1 MTGRVGARSFR
12 IVGASILVALFLALP
27 TSAFAAGIADELTI
41 RAFVKP
47 DGERL
52 HLLLRVPLK
61 ALNGIDF
68 PLRGANGEL
77 DLSRIGAVLPSAA
90 RWWIAENIELYEGDM
105 RLAKPEVVE
114 TVVSLPSG
122 NSFATYEEAWTH
134 VMGGRLSNDTQV
146 FRDQAMLDI
155 LFDYR
160 IHSDRS
166 SFALHSALSRLGAR
180 VFTDLRF
187 LPAGGA
193 GSGLVR
199 TFEYQG
205 DPGLFRLDPRWRQAV
220 QRFVPLGFFQILKGT
235 DSLLFLFCVAL
246 LFRNFLALMPFAI
259 AFAIAHS
266 TTLIASAY
274 NLSSDALWFPVLVE
288 TLIAI
293 SIVYMAFENI
303 VFIVRTGDVVRRPK
317 VRWPLAF
324 GFGLVYGFGF
334 AFALR
339 PALQFAGS
347 HVLASVLS
355 FNIGVEMGQFLVLLL
370 LVPAL
375 DVLFRF
381 TAAQPTAQRMETI
394 ILSALAA
401 DIGWHRVTERA
412 DQLTQF
418 SFQWPVFDAALLA
431 SGMRWLTI
439 FLVLGGLACLVYAV
453 LRHRAERRGHAAKPA
468 SGADTDTALS
478 GTARPNAL

>member
-1 MTGRVGARSFR
+1 MRARAF
-12 IVGASILVALFLALP
+12 ALVALLLGL
-27 TSAFAAGIADELTI
+27 TSSGYAAGVAEELAV

-47 DGERL
+47 DGARL

-77 DLSRIGAVLPSAA
+77 DLSRSDAVLPSAA
-90 RWWIAENIELYEGDM
+90 RWWIAENIELREGDT
-105 RLAKPEVVE
+105 RLATPEIVE
-114 TVVSLPSG
+114 TMVSLPSD
-122 NSFATYEEAWTH
+122 NSFASYEEAWTH
-134 VMGGRLSNDTQV
+134 VTGARLSNDTQV

-155 LFDYR
+155 LLDYR

-166 SFALHSALSRLGAR
+166 SFAIHSALSRLSER
-180 VFTDLRF
+180 VSTDLRF

-193 GSGLVR
+193 GSDLVR

-205 DPGLFRLDPRWRQAV
+205 DPGLFRLDPGWRQAV
-220 QRFVPLGFFQILKGT
+220 QRFVPLGFSLILKGT
-235 DSLLFLFCVAL
+235 DSLLFLFCVVL
-246 LFRNFLALMPFAI
+246 LFRNFVELMPFVI

-274 NLSSDALWFPVLVE
+274 NLASDALWFPVLIE

-293 SIVYMAFENI
+293 SIVYMAFVNI
-303 VFIVRTGDVVRRPK
+303 VFIMTSNGVRRPK

-324 GFGLVYGFGF
+324 AFGLVYGFGF
-334 AFALR
+334 EFALR

-355 FNIGVEMGQFLVLLL
+355 FNVGVELGQFLVLLL

-381 TAAQPTAQRMETI
+381 TAAQQPAQRMETI

-401 DIGWHRVTERA
+401 DIGWHRVTDRA

-418 SFQWPVFDAALLA
+418 SFHWPVFDAVLLA

-439 FLVLGGLACLVYAV
+439 FLVLGGVALLVQAA
-453 LRHRAERRGHAAKPA
+453 LRHRAGRLEKP
-468 SGADTDTALS
+468 SGTENPDAALS
-478 GTARPNAL
+478 GTERRSVL

>member
-1 MTGRVGARSFR
+1 MRARAFT
-12 IVGASILVALFLALP
+12 LVALLIALASSALP
-27 TSAFAAGIADELTI
+27 AGVADELTI

-61 ALNGIDF
+61 ALGGIDL
-68 PLRGANGEL
+68 PSRGANGEL
-77 DLSRIGAVLPSAA
+77 DLSRIDSVLPSAT

-105 RLAKPEVVE
+105 RLATPEVVE
-114 TVVSLPSG
+114 TRVALPSD
-122 NSFATYEEAWTH
+122 NSFASYGEAWTH
-134 VMGGRLSNDTQV
+134 VTGARLDNDTQV

-160 IHSDRS
+160 IHSNQS
-166 SFALHSALSRLGAR
+166 SFAIHSGLSRLGAR
-180 VFTDLRF
+180 VFTELRF
-187 LPAGGA
+187 LPPGGP
-193 GSGLVR
+193 GSDLVR

-205 DPGLFRLDPRWRQAV
+205 DPGLFRLDPRWYQAV

-235 DSLLFLFCVAL
+235 DALLFLFSVAL
-246 LFRNFLALMPFAI
+246 LFRNFVALMPFVI

-274 NLSSDALWFPVLVE
+274 NLASDALWFPPLIE

-293 SIVYMAFENI
+293 SIVYLAFDNI
-303 VFIVRTGDVVRRPK
+303 VFIVGASSVVRRPK
-317 VRWPLAF
+317 VGWPLAF

-355 FNIGVEMGQFLVLLL
+355 FNIGIELGQFLVLLL

-375 DVLFRF
+375 DVLFRI
-381 TAAQPTAQRMETI
+381 TAAQPSAQRMETI

-412 DQLTQF
+412 DQLSQF
-418 SFQWPVFDAALLA
+418 SFQWPAFHAALLA
-431 SGMRWLTI
+431 SAMRWVTI
-439 FLVLGGLACLVYAV
+439 FLVLGGVACLAYAV
-453 LRHRAERRGHAAKPA
+453 LRHRAGRSEKP
-468 SGADTDTALS
+468 SGTENPDAALS
-478 GTARPNAL
+478 

>member
-1 MTGRVGARSFR
+1 MMR
-12 IVGASILVALFLALP
+12 ASIPAALLVALP
-27 TSAFAAGIADELTI
+27 SIAFAAGIAEELTI

-47 DGERL
+47 DGERI

-61 ALNGIDF
+61 ALSGLDF

-90 RWWIAENIELYEGDM
+90 RWWIAENIELYEGDL
-105 RLAKPEVVE
+105 RLPQSEVVE
-114 TVVSLPSG
+114 TLVSLPSD
-122 NSFATYEEAWTH
+122 NSFASYEEAWIH
-134 VMGGRLSNDTQV
+134 VNGARLPNDTQI
-146 FRDQAMLDI
+146 FKDQAILDI
-155 LFDYR
+155 LLDYR

-166 SFALHSALSRLGAR
+166 SFAIHSALSRLSER
-180 VFTDLRF
+180 VSTDLRF
-187 LPAGGA
+187 LPAGGP

-205 DPGLFRLDPRWRQAV
+205 DPGLFRLDPGWRQSI

-246 LFRNFLALMPFAI
+246 LFRNFLDLMPFVI

-274 NLSSDALWFPVLVE
+274 NLASDALWFPVLIE

-303 VFIVRTGDVVRRPK
+303 VFIVRTADMAVRPK

-324 GFGLVYGFGF
+324 GFGLIYGFGF
-334 AFALR
+334 AFALQ
-339 PALQFAGS
+339 PTLQFAGS

-355 FNIGVEMGQFLVLLL
+355 FNLGVEMGQFLVLLL
-370 LVPAL
+370 LLPAL
-375 DVLFRF
+375 DALFRL
-381 TAAQPTAQRMETI
+381 TADQRPAQRMETI

-401 DIGWHRVTERA
+401 DVGWHRVTERA

-439 FLVLGGLACLVYAV
+439 FLVLGGLACLVYAA
-453 LRHRAERRGHAAKPA
+453 LRHRARPDKPGGAEDPNAALSATERR
-468 SGADTDTALS
+468 SAL
-478 GTARPNAL
+478 

>member
-1 MTGRVGARSFR
+1 MSAKALVLAALL
-12 IVGASILVALFLALP
+12 IVLSSSG
-27 TSAFAAGIADELTI
+27 FAAGVADELTI
-41 RAFVKP
+41 RALIKP
-47 DGERL
+47 EGDRL

-68 PLRGANGEL
+68 PLRGGNGEL
-77 DLSRIGAVLPSAA
+77 DLSRIDAVLPSAA
-90 RWWIAENIELYEGDM
+90 RWWIAENLELYEGDM
-105 RLAKPEVVE
+105 RLATPEVVE
-114 TVVSLPSG
+114 TVIALPSD
-122 NSFATYEEAWTH
+122 NSFASYEEAWMHLTS
-134 VMGGRLSNDTQV
+134 GRLANDTQV

-166 SFALHSALSRLGAR
+166 SFAIHSALSRLGER

-187 LPAGGA
+187 LPPGGP
-193 GSGLVR
+193 GGDHLR

-205 DPGLFRLDPRWRQAV
+205 DPGVFRLDPRWYQAV
-220 QRFVPLGFFQILKGT
+220 QRFVPLGFCQILKGT
-235 DSLLFLFCVAL
+235 DALLFLFCIAL
-246 LFRNFLALMPFAI
+246 LFRNFVALMPFVI

-274 NLSSDALWFPVLVE
+274 NLASDALWFPVLIE

-293 SIVYMAFENI
+293 SIVYMAFVNI
-303 VFIVRTGDVVRRPK
+303 VFIVGAGQRRK
-317 VRWPLAF
+317 VSWPLAF
-324 GFGLVYGFGF
+324 GFGLVFGFAF

-355 FNIGVEMGQFLVLLL
+355 FNIGVELGQFLILLL

-375 DVLFRF
+375 DVLFRI
-381 TAAQPTAQRMETI
+381 TAAPPSAQRMETI

-418 SFQWPVFDAALLA
+418 NFQWPGFDAALLA

-453 LRHRAERRGHAAKPA
+453 LRHRAGSSDKPG
-468 SGADTDTALS
+468 GAENPDAALS
-478 GTARPNAL
+478 GTERRSAL

>member
-1 MTGRVGARSFR
+1 
-12 IVGASILVALFLALP
+12 LLALP

-77 DLSRIGAVLPSAA
+77 DLSRIDAVLSSAA
-90 RWWIAENIELYEGDM
+90 RWWIAENIDLYEGDT
-105 RLAKPEVVE
+105 RLAKPQIVATKVA
-114 TVVSLPSG
+114 LPSD
-122 NSFATYEEAWTH
+122 NSFASYEETWTH
-134 VMGGRLSNDTQV
+134 VTGARLPNETQV

-155 LFDYR
+155 LFDYG

-166 SFALHSALSRLGAR
+166 SFAIHSALSRLGAR

-187 LPAGGA
+187 LPPGGP
-193 GSGLVR
+193 GGDLVR
-199 TFEYQG
+199 TFEYEG
-205 DPGLFRLDPRWRQAV
+205 DPGLFRLDPRWYQAV
-220 QRFVPLGFFQILKGT
+220 QWFVPLGFFQILKGT
-235 DSLLFLFCVAL
+235 DALLFLFCVAL
-246 LFRNFLALMPFAI
+246 LFRNFVALMPFVI

-274 NLSSDALWFPVLVE
+274 NLASDALWFPVLIE

-293 SIVYMAFENI
+293 SIVYLAFVNI
-303 VFIVRTGDVVRRPK
+303 VFIVTSDVAPRPK

-324 GFGLVYGFGF
+324 GFGLIYGFGF
-334 AFALR
+334 ASALR

-347 HVLASVLS
+347 HVLASALS
-355 FNIGVEMGQFLVLLL
+355 FNLGVELGQFLALLL

-375 DVLFRF
+375 DILFRF
-381 TAAQPTAQRMETI
+381 TAAQRPAQRMETI

-401 DIGWHRVTERA
+401 DIGWHRVTGRA

-418 SFQWPVFDAALLA
+418 SFQWPAFDAALLA

-453 LRHRAERRGHAAKPA
+453 LRHRAGRSKKPGGTENPDA
-468 SGADTDTALS
+468 ALS
-478 GTARPNAL
+478 GTERRGAL

>member
-1 MTGRVGARSFR
+1 
-12 IVGASILVALFLALP
+12 
-27 TSAFAAGIADELTI
+27 
-41 RAFVKP
+41 
-47 DGERL
+47 
-52 HLLLRVPLK
+52 
-61 ALNGIDF
+61 
-68 PLRGANGEL
+68 
-77 DLSRIGAVLPSAA
+77 
-90 RWWIAENIELYEGDM
+90 
-105 RLAKPEVVE
+105 
-114 TVVSLPSG
+114 
-122 NSFATYEEAWTH
+122 
-134 VMGGRLSNDTQV
+134 
-146 FRDQAMLDI
+146 

-166 SFALHSALSRLGAR
+166 SFAIHSALSRLGAR
-180 VFTDLRF
+180 VSTDLRF
-187 LPAGGA
+187 LPAGGS
-193 GSGLVR
+193 GSDLVR

-205 DPGLFRLDPRWRQAV
+205 DPGLFRLDPGWRQAV

-246 LFRNFLALMPFAI
+246 LFRNFLELMPFVI

-274 NLSSDALWFPVLVE
+274 NLASDALWFPVLIE

-293 SIVYMAFENI
+293 AIVYMAFLNI
-303 VFIVRTGDVVRRPK
+303 VFIMGTRRPK

-355 FNIGVEMGQFLVLLL
+355 FNLGVELGQFLVLLL

-375 DVLFRF
+375 DVVFRF
-381 TAAQPTAQRMETI
+381 TAAQQPAQRMETI

-418 SFQWPVFDAALLA
+418 NFQWPVFDAALLA
-431 SGMRWLTI
+431 SAMRWLTI
-439 FLVLGGLACLVYAV
+439 FLVLGGVASLVFAA
-453 LRHRAERRGHAAKPA
+453 LRHRAVRSEKPDA
-468 SGADTDTALS
+468 ALS
-478 GTARPNAL
+478 GTERRSVL

>member
-1 MTGRVGARSFR
+1 MRARAFT
-12 IVGASILVALFLALP
+12 LVTLLLALSS
-27 TSAFAAGIADELTI
+27 SAFAAGITDELTI

-61 ALNGIDF
+61 ALSGIDF
-68 PLRGANGEL
+68 PLRGANGEP
-77 DLSRIGAVLPSAA
+77 DLSRIDGVLPSAA
-90 RWWIAENIELYEGDM
+90 RWWIAENIELYEGDT
-105 RLAKPEVVE
+105 RLATPEVVE
-114 TVVSLPSG
+114 TRVALPSD
-122 NSFATYEEAWTH
+122 NSFASYGEAWAH
-134 VMGGRLSNDTQV
+134 VTGARLAHDTQV

-160 IHSDRS
+160 IHSDQS
-166 SFALHSALSRLGAR
+166 SFAIHSGLSRLGAR
-180 VFTDLRF
+180 VFTELRF
-187 LPAGGA
+187 LPPGGP
-193 GSGLVR
+193 GSDLVR

-205 DPGLFRLDPRWRQAV
+205 DPGLFRLDPRWYQAV

-235 DSLLFLFCVAL
+235 DALLFLFAVAL
-246 LFRNFLALMPFAI
+246 LFRNFVALMPFVI

-274 NLSSDALWFPVLVE
+274 NLASDALWFPVLIE
-288 TLIAI
+288 TLIAT
-293 SIVYMAFENI
+293 SIVYLAFVNI
-303 VFIVRTGDVVRRPK
+303 VFIVGVGRPK

-324 GFGLVYGFGF
+324 GFGLIYGFGF

-355 FNIGVEMGQFLVLLL
+355 FNIGVELGQFLVLLL
-370 LVPAL
+370 LVSAL
-375 DVLFRF
+375 DILFRI
-381 TAAQPTAQRMETI
+381 TAAKPSAQRMETI

-418 SFQWPVFDAALLA
+418 SFQWPAFDAALLA
-431 SGMRWLTI
+431 SAMRWVTI
-439 FLVLGGLACLVYAV
+439 FLVLGGVACLVYAV
-453 LRHRAERRGHAAKPA
+453 FRRRDKPSA
-468 SGADTDTALS
+468 TENPNAALS
-478 GTARPNAL
+478 GTERRSVL

>member
-1 MTGRVGARSFR
+1 M
-12 IVGASILVALFLALP
+12 VAL
-27 TSAFAAGIADELTI
+27 
-41 RAFVKP
+41 
-47 DGERL
+47 
-52 HLLLRVPLK
+52 
-61 ALNGIDF
+61 
-68 PLRGANGEL
+68 
-77 DLSRIGAVLPSAA
+77 PS
-90 RWWIAENIELYEGDM
+90 D
-105 RLAKPEVVE
+105 
-114 TVVSLPSG
+114 
-122 NSFATYEEAWTH
+122 NSFASYEEAWGHLT
-134 VMGGRLSNDTQV
+134 GARLANDTQV

-155 LFDYR
+155 LFDYL

-166 SFALHSALSRLGAR
+166 SFAIHSALSRLGAR

-187 LPAGGA
+187 LPPGGL
-193 GSGLVR
+193 GGDLVR
-199 TFEYQG
+199 TFQYQG
-205 DPGLFRLDPRWRQAV
+205 DPGLFRLDPRWYQAV

-235 DSLLFLFCVAL
+235 DALLFLFCVAL
-246 LFRNFLALMPFAI
+246 LFRNFLALMPFVI

-274 NLSSDALWFPVLVE
+274 NLASDALWFPVLIE

-293 SIVYMAFENI
+293 AIVYMAFVNI
-303 VFIVRTGDVVRRPK
+303 VAILGAPRQK

-347 HVLASVLS
+347 HVLTSVLS
-355 FNIGVEMGQFLVLLL
+355 FNLGVEFGQFLVLLL

-381 TAAQPTAQRMETI
+381 TAAQHPAQRMETI

-431 SGMRWLTI
+431 SGTRWLTI
-439 FLVLGGLACLVYAV
+439 FLVLGGLASLVLAA
-453 LRHRAERRGHAAKPA
+453 LRHRAGRPEKPDGAENPDAALSSTERRSVP
-468 SGADTDTALS
+468 
-478 GTARPNAL
+478 

>member
-1 MTGRVGARSFR
+1 MLR
-12 IVGASILVALFLALP
+12 ASIRVVLLLALP
-27 TSAFAAGIADELTI
+27 LSGFAAGVADELTI

-47 DGERL
+47 DGARL

-61 ALNGIDF
+61 ALSGLDF

-90 RWWIAENIELYEGDM
+90 RWWIAENVELYEDGL
-105 RLAKPEVVE
+105 RLATPEVVQ
-114 TVVSLPSG
+114 TLVSLPSD
-122 NSFATYEEAWTH
+122 NSFASFDEAWAH
-134 VMGGRLSNDTQV
+134 VTGARLSSDTQV
-146 FRDQAMLDI
+146 FRDQAMLDV
-155 LFDYR
+155 LLDYR

-166 SFALHSALSRLGAR
+166 SFAVHSALSRLSER
-180 VFTDLRF
+180 VSTDLRF
-187 LPAGGA
+187 LPAGGP
-193 GSGLVR
+193 SGDLTR

-205 DPGLFRLDPRWRQAV
+205 DPGLFQLDPGWRQAV

-235 DSLLFLFCVAL
+235 DALLFLFCVAL
-246 LFRNFLALMPFAI
+246 LFRNFLELMPFVI
-259 AFAIAHS
+259 AFAVAHS

-274 NLSSDALWFPVLVE
+274 NLASDALWFPVLME
-288 TLIAI
+288 TLIAVA
-293 SIVYMAFENI
+293 IVYMAFENI
-303 VFIVRTGDVVRRPK
+303 VFILGTSNVVRRPK

-355 FNIGVEMGQFLVLLL
+355 FNLGVELGQLLVLLL

-381 TAAQPTAQRMETI
+381 TAAQQSAQRMETI

-401 DIGWHRVTERA
+401 DIGWHRVTDRA
-412 DQLTQF
+412 DQLSQF
-418 SFQWPVFDAALLA
+418 SFQWPAFDAALLA

-439 FLVLGGLACLVYAV
+439 FLVLGGVASLVFAA
-453 LRHRAERRGHAAKPA
+453 LRHRAGRSQKPG
-468 SGADTDTALS
+468 GAENPDAALS
-478 GTARPNAL
+478 GTERRSAL

>member
-1 MTGRVGARSFR
+1 MKARAF
-12 IVGASILVALFLALP
+12 ILVALLL
-27 TSAFAAGIADELTI
+27 TLLSRAFAAGIAEELTI

-61 ALNGIDF
+61 ALSGIDF
-68 PLRGANGEL
+68 PLQGANGEL
-77 DLSRIGAVLPSAA
+77 DLSRIDVVLPSAA
-90 RWWIAENIELYEGDM
+90 RWWIAENIDLYEGDA
-105 RLAKPEVVE
+105 RLATPEVVE
-114 TVVSLPSG
+114 TKVALPSD
-122 NSFATYEEAWTH
+122 NSFGSYEEAWAH
-134 VMGGRLSNDTQV
+134 VTGARLPNDTQV

-166 SFALHSALSRLGAR
+166 SFAIHSALSRLSER

-187 LPAGGA
+187 LPPGGP
-193 GSGLVR
+193 GGDLVR

-205 DPGLFRLDPRWRQAV
+205 DPGLFRLDPRWYQAV

-235 DSLLFLFCVAL
+235 DALLFLFCVAL
-246 LFRNFLALMPFAI
+246 LFRNFMALMPFVI

-274 NLSSDALWFPVLVE
+274 NLASDALWFPPLIE

-293 SIVYMAFENI
+293 SIVYLAFVNI
-303 VFIVRTGDVVRRPK
+303 VFIVTSKAPRPK

-324 GFGLVYGFGF
+324 GFGLIYGFGF

-347 HVLASVLS
+347 HVLASILS
-355 FNIGVEMGQFLVLLL
+355 FNIGVELGQFLALLL

-375 DVLFRF
+375 DLLFRF
-381 TAAQPTAQRMETI
+381 TAAQRPAQRMETI

-418 SFQWPVFDAALLA
+418 SFQWPALDAALLA
-431 SGMRWLTI
+431 SGMRWVAI

-453 LRHRAERRGHAAKPA
+453 LRHRAGRPDKLG
-468 SGADTDTALS
+468 GAEKADAALS
-478 GTARPNAL
+478 GTERRSVL

>member
-1 MTGRVGARSFR
+1 MRARAFT
-12 IVGASILVALFLALP
+12 LVALLIALP
-27 TSAFAAGIADELTI
+27 KSVFAADIAEELTI

-61 ALNGIDF
+61 ALNGLDF

-77 DLSRIGAVLPSAA
+77 DLSRVDAVLPSAA
-90 RWWIAENIELYEGDM
+90 RWWIAENIDLYEGDT
-105 RLAKPEVVE
+105 RLAKPQVVE
-114 TVVSLPSG
+114 TMVSLPSD
-122 NSFATYEEAWTH
+122 NSFAYYEEAWTH
-134 VMGGRLSNDTQV
+134 VSGARLAGDTQV
-146 FRDQAMLDI
+146 FRDQALLD
-155 LFDYR
+155 LLLDYG

-166 SFALHSALSRLGAR
+166 SFAIHSALSRLGAR

-187 LPAGGA
+187 LPPGGL
-193 GSGLVR
+193 GGDLVR
-199 TFEYQG
+199 TFQYQG
-205 DPGLFRLDPRWRQAV
+205 DPGLFRLDPRWYQAA

-235 DSLLFLFCVAL
+235 DALLFLFCIAL
-246 LFRNFLALMPFAI
+246 LFRNFVALLPFVI
-259 AFAIAHS
+259 AFAVGHS

-274 NLSSDALWFPVLVE
+274 NLASDALWFPVLIE

-293 SIVYMAFENI
+293 SIVYMAFVNI
-303 VFIVRTGDVVRRPK
+303 VFIVTSNVAPRPK

-324 GFGLVYGFGF
+324 GFGLIYGFGF
-334 AFALR
+334 AFAFG

-347 HVLASVLS
+347 HALASVLS
-355 FNIGVEMGQFLVLLL
+355 FNLGVELGQFLALLL

-375 DVLFRF
+375 DLLFRF
-381 TAAQPTAQRMETI
+381 TAAQPSAQRMETI

-412 DQLTQF
+412 DQLTRF
-418 SFQWPVFDAALLA
+418 SFQWPAFDAALLA

-439 FLVLGGLACLVYAV
+439 FLVLGGLACLVYAL
-453 LRHRAERRGHAAKPA
+453 LRHRAGRPEKPSA
-468 SGADTDTALS
+468 TENPDAALS
-478 GTARPNAL
+478 GTERRSVL

>member
-1 MTGRVGARSFR
+1 MSARAF
-12 IVGASILVALFLALP
+12 ALVALLIALP
-27 TSAFAAGIADELTI
+27 SSVLAAGIEEELTI

-47 DGERL
+47 DGEQL
-52 HLLLRVPLK
+52 HLLLHVPLK
-61 ALNGIDF
+61 ALSGIDV

-77 DLSRIGAVLPSAA
+77 DLSRSDAVLPSAA
-90 RWWIAENIELYEGDM
+90 RWWIAENIELYEGDI
-105 RLAKPEVVE
+105 RLATPGVVQ
-114 TVVSLPSG
+114 TLVSLPSD
-122 NSFATYEEAWTH
+122 NSFASYEEARAH
-134 VMGGRLSNDTQV
+134 VTGGRLSNDTQV

-166 SFALHSALSRLGAR
+166 SFAIRSTLSRLGAR

-187 LPAGGA
+187 LPPGGP
-193 GSGLVR
+193 GSDLVR

-205 DPGLFRLDPRWRQAV
+205 DPGLFRLDPGWRQAV

-235 DSLLFLFCVAL
+235 DALLFLFCVAL
-246 LFRNFLALMPFAI
+246 LFRNFVELMPFVI

-274 NLSSDALWFPVLVE
+274 NLASDALWFPVLIE

-293 SIVYMAFENI
+293 SIVFMAFVNI
-303 VFIVRTGDVVRRPK
+303 VFIVRASSAIRPPK

-355 FNIGVEMGQFLVLLL
+355 FNLGVEMGQFLVLLL

-381 TAAQPTAQRMETI
+381 TAAQQPAQRMETI

-401 DIGWHRVTERA
+401 DIGWHRVTDRA
-412 DQLTQF
+412 DQLSQF
-418 SFQWPVFDAALLA
+418 NFQWPAFDAALLA

-439 FLVLGGLACLVYAV
+439 FLVLGGVASLVFAA
-453 LRHRAERRGHAAKPA
+453 LRHRAGRSQKAG
-468 SGADTDTALS
+468 GAENPDAALS
-478 GTARPNAL
+478 GTERRSAL

>member
-1 MTGRVGARSFR
+1 MMR
-12 IVGASILVALFLALP
+12 ASIRVALLLALSS
-27 TSAFAAGIADELTI
+27 SAFAADVAEELTI

-61 ALNGIDF
+61 ALTGIDF
-68 PLRGANGEL
+68 PLRGSNGEL
-77 DLSRIGAVLPSAA
+77 DLSRVDTVLPSAA
-90 RWWIAENIELYEGDM
+90 RWWIAENIDLYEDDT
-105 RLAKPEVVE
+105 RLAKPEVVQ
-114 TVVSLPSG
+114 TLVALPSD
-122 NSFATYEEAWTH
+122 NSFASYEEALTH
-134 VMGGRLSNDTQV
+134 VSGARLPNDTQV

-155 LFDYR
+155 LLDYR

-166 SFALHSALSRLGAR
+166 GFSIHSALSRLGAR
-180 VFTDLRF
+180 VSTNLRF
-187 LPAGGA
+187 LPPGGP
-193 GSGLVR
+193 GGDLVR
-199 TFEYQG
+199 TFEYPG
-205 DPGLFRLDPRWRQAV
+205 DPGLFKLDPGRRQAV

-246 LFRNFLALMPFAI
+246 LFRNFLELIPFVI
-259 AFAIAHS
+259 AFAVAHS

-274 NLSSDALWFPVLVE
+274 NLASDALWFPPLIE

-293 SIVYMAFENI
+293 AIVYMAFVNI
-303 VFIVRTGDVVRRPK
+303 VFIMGTRRLK

-334 AFALR
+334 AFTLR

-355 FNIGVEMGQFLVLLL
+355 FNIGVELGQFLVLLL

-375 DVLFRF
+375 DVLFHF
-381 TAAQPTAQRMETI
+381 TAAQPPAQRMETI

-401 DIGWHRVTERA
+401 DIGWHRVTDRA

-418 SFQWPVFDAALLA
+418 SFQWPAFDAALLA

-439 FLVLGGLACLVYAV
+439 FLALGGAASLVFAA
-453 LRHRAERRGHAAKPA
+453 LRHRAAPGKP
-468 SGADTDTALS
+468 GATENPDAALS
-478 GTARPNAL
+478 GTERRSAL

>member
-1 MTGRVGARSFR
+1 MRARAFT
-12 IVGASILVALFLALP
+12 LVALLIALP
-27 TSAFAAGIADELTI
+27 KSVFAADIAEELTI

-52 HLLLRVPLK
+52 HLLLRVPLR
-61 ALNGIDF
+61 ALSGIDF
-68 PLRGANGEL
+68 PLQGANGEL
-77 DLSRIGAVLPSAA
+77 DLARVDAVLPSAA
-90 RWWIAENIELYEGDM
+90 RWWIAENIELYEGDT
-105 RLAKPEVVE
+105 RLATPDVVE
-114 TVVSLPSG
+114 TKVALPSDA
-122 NSFATYEEAWTH
+122 SFASYEDAWTH
-134 VMGGRLSNDTQV
+134 VTGGRLPGDTQV

-155 LFDYR
+155 LLDYR

-166 SFALHSALSRLGAR
+166 SFAIHSALSRLGAR

-187 LPAGGA
+187 LPPGGQ
-193 GSGLVR
+193 GGDLVR
-199 TFEYQG
+199 TFQYQG
-205 DPGLFRLDPRWRQAV
+205 DPGLFRLDPRWYQAV

-235 DSLLFLFCVAL
+235 DALLFLFCVAL
-246 LFRNFLALMPFAI
+246 LFRSFVALLPFVI
-259 AFAIAHS
+259 AFAVGHS

-274 NLSSDALWFPVLVE
+274 DLASDALWFPVLIE

-293 SIVYMAFENI
+293 SIVYLAFVNI
-303 VFIVRTGDVVRRPK
+303 VFIVTSKEAPRPK

-324 GFGLVYGFGF
+324 GFGLIYGFG
-334 AFALR
+334 FALR

-355 FNIGVEMGQFLVLLL
+355 FNLGVELGQFLVLLL

-375 DVLFRF
+375 DFLFRF
-381 TAAQPTAQRMETI
+381 TAAQRPAQRMETI

-453 LRHRAERRGHAAKPA
+453 LRHRAGR
-468 SGADTDTALS
+468 SGKRDETETPDAALS
-478 GTARPNAL
+478 GTERRTVL

>member
-1 MTGRVGARSFR
+1 MR
-12 IVGASILVALFLALP
+12 ASIRVALLLVLP
-27 TSAFAAGIADELTI
+27 SSAFAAGTAEELTI

-47 DGERL
+47 DGGRL

-61 ALNGIDF
+61 ALSGIDF

-77 DLSRIGAVLPSAA
+77 DLSRIDAVLPSAA
-90 RWWIAENIELYEGDM
+90 RWWIAENIDLYEGDT
-105 RLAKPEVVE
+105 RLSKPEVVQ
-114 TVVSLPSG
+114 TLVSLPSD
-122 NSFATYEEAWTH
+122 NSFASYEEAWTH
-134 VMGGRLSNDTQV
+134 VTGARLSSGTQV
-146 FRDQAMLDI
+146 FKDQAMLDI
-155 LFDYR
+155 LLDYR
-160 IHSDRS
+160 IRSDRS
-166 SFALHSALSRLGAR
+166 SFAIHSALSRLSER
-180 VFTDLRF
+180 VSTDLRF
-187 LPAGGA
+187 LPAVGP
-193 GSGLVR
+193 GSELVR
-199 TFEYQG
+199 TFDYQG
-205 DPGLFRLDPRWRQAV
+205 DPGLFSLDPGWRYAI

-246 LFRNFLALMPFAI
+246 LFRNFLELMPFMI

-274 NLSSDALWFPVLVE
+274 NLASDALWFPPLIE

-293 SIVYMAFENI
+293 GIVYMAFVNI
-303 VFIVRTGDVVRRPK
+303 VFIMGTRRAK
-317 VRWPLAF
+317 VRWLLAF

-355 FNIGVEMGQFLVLLL
+355 FNLGVELGQFLVLLL

-375 DVLFRF
+375 DGLFRF
-381 TAAQPTAQRMETI
+381 TAAQQPAQRMETI

-418 SFQWPVFDAALLA
+418 NFQWPVFDVSLLA
-431 SGMRWLTI
+431 SAMRWLTI
-439 FLVLGGLACLVYAV
+439 FLILGGVASLVQAA
-453 LRHRAERRGHAAKPA
+453 LRHRAGRSKKP
-468 SGADTDTALS
+468 SGTENPDAALS
-478 GTARPNAL
+478 GTERRSAL

>member
-1 MTGRVGARSFR
+1 MMR
-12 IVGASILVALFLALP
+12 ASIRVALLLALP
-27 TSAFAAGIADELTI
+27 SSAFAAGVAEELTI

-47 DGERL
+47 DGAGL

-61 ALNGIDF
+61 ALSGIDF

-77 DLSRIGAVLPSAA
+77 DLSRIDAVLPSAA
-90 RWWIAENIELYEGDM
+90 RWWIAENIDLYEGDT
-105 RLAKPEVVE
+105 RLSKPEVVQ
-114 TVVSLPSG
+114 TLVALPSD
-122 NSFATYEEAWTH
+122 NSFASYEDAWTH
-134 VMGGRLSNDTQV
+134 VTSTRLANDTQV

-166 SFALHSALSRLGAR
+166 SFAIHSSLSRLSER
-180 VFTDLRF
+180 VSTDLRF
-187 LPAGGA
+187 LPAGGP
-193 GSGLVR
+193 GSDLVR

-205 DPGLFRLDPRWRQAV
+205 DPGLFRLDPGWRQAI

-246 LFRNFLALMPFAI
+246 LFRNFLDLIPFVA

-274 NLSSDALWFPVLVE
+274 NLASDALWFPVFIE
-288 TLIAI
+288 TSIAI
-293 SIVYMAFENI
+293 SVVYMAFVNI
-303 VFIVRTGDVVRRPK
+303 VFIMTSNVVRRPK
-317 VRWPLAF
+317 VKWQLAF
-324 GFGLVYGFGF
+324 GFGLIFGFGF

-347 HVLASVLS
+347 HVLASILS
-355 FNIGVEMGQFLVLLL
+355 FNLGVELGQFLVLLL

-381 TAAQPTAQRMETI
+381 TAAQQPAQRMETI

-418 SFQWPVFDAALLA
+418 SIQWPVFDAALLA

-439 FLVLGGLACLVYAV
+439 FLILGGVASLVQAA
-453 LRHRAERRGHAAKPA
+453 LRHRAGRSEKP
-468 SGADTDTALS
+468 SGTGNPDAALS
-478 GTARPNAL
+478 GTERRSAL

>member
-1 MTGRVGARSFR
+1 M
-12 IVGASILVALFLALP
+12 LLLALP
-27 TSAFAAGIADELTI
+27 WSGFAAGVAEELTI

-47 DGERL
+47 DGQRL

-61 ALNGIDF
+61 ALSGIDF

-90 RWWIAENIELYEGDM
+90 RWWIAENLELYEGDV
-105 RLAKPEVVE
+105 RLAAPEIAE
-114 TVVSLPSG
+114 TLVSLPSD
-122 NSFATYEEAWTH
+122 NSFASYEEARAH
-134 VMGGRLSNDTQV
+134 VTGARLANDAQV
-146 FRDQAMLDI
+146 FKDQAMLDI
-155 LFDYR
+155 LLDYR
-160 IHSDRS
+160 IRSDRS
-166 SFALHSALSRLGAR
+166 SFAIHSALSRLSER
-180 VFTDLRF
+180 VSTDLRF
-187 LPAGGA
+187 LPAGIP
-193 GSGLVR
+193 GSDLVR

-205 DPGLFRLDPRWRQAV
+205 DPGLFSLDPGWRQAV

-246 LFRNFLALMPFAI
+246 LFRNFLELMPFVI

-274 NLSSDALWFPVLVE
+274 NLASDALWFPPFIE

-293 SIVYMAFENI
+293 AIVYMAFVNI
-303 VFIVRTGDVVRRPK
+303 VFIMGTRRAK

-355 FNIGVEMGQFLVLLL
+355 FNLGVELGQFLVLLL

-381 TAAQPTAQRMETI
+381 TAAQPPARRMETI

-418 SFQWPVFDAALLA
+418 SFQWPMFDAALLA

-439 FLVLGGLACLVYAV
+439 FLVLGGLASLVQAV
-453 LRHRAERRGHAAKPA
+453 LRYRAGPDKPRA
-468 SGADTDTALS
+468 TENPDAALS
-478 GTARPNAL
+478 GTERRTAL

>member
-1 MTGRVGARSFR
+1 MRARAFT
-12 IVGASILVALFLALP
+12 LVALLIALP
-27 TSAFAAGIADELTI
+27 TSVFAADIAEELTI

-77 DLSRIGAVLPSAA
+77 ELSRIDAVLPSAA
-90 RWWIAENIELYEGDM
+90 RWWIAENIELYEGDT
-105 RLAKPEVVE
+105 RLATPEVVA
-114 TVVSLPSG
+114 TLVALPSD
-122 NSFATYEEAWTH
+122 NSFASYEEAWGHLT
-134 VMGGRLSNDTQV
+134 GARLANDTQV

-166 SFALHSALSRLGAR
+166 SFSIHSALSRLGAR

-187 LPAGGA
+187 LPTGGPGGELA
-193 GSGLVR
+193 R

-205 DPGLFRLDPRWRQAV
+205 DPGLFRLDPRWYQDV

-235 DSLLFLFCVAL
+235 DALLFLFCVAL
-246 LFRNFLALMPFAI
+246 LFRNFLALMPFVI
-259 AFAIAHS
+259 AFAIAYS

-274 NLSSDALWFPVLVE
+274 SLASDALWFPVLIE

-293 SIVYMAFENI
+293 AIVYMAFVNI
-303 VFIVRTGDVVRRPK
+303 VAILGVPRPK

-324 GFGLVYGFGF
+324 GFGLIYGFGF

-347 HVLASVLS
+347 HVLTSVLS
-355 FNIGVEMGQFLVLLL
+355 FNLGVEFGQFLVLLL

-381 TAAQPTAQRMETI
+381 TAAQQPAQRMETI

-439 FLVLGGLACLVYAV
+439 FLVLGGLASLVFAA
-453 LRHRAERRGHAAKPA
+453 LRHRAGPDKPA
-468 SGADTDTALS
+468 ATENPDAALS
-478 GTARPNAL
+478 GTERRSVL